1 MGHNVSDLK
10 AHLGHICFL
19 SIPVDNCICIHLHL
33 EHMYRCFDTVMTN
46 KDLMLQYGSVF
57 LILQKYATHKCIHYL
72 AMVVHIFGLLNNV

>member
-1 MGHNVSDLK
+1 MVHNVSDLK

-33 EHMYRCFDTVMTN
+33 EHMYRCCDTVMMN
-46 KDLMLQYGSVF
+46 KDLMLQYGRVF
-57 LILQKYATHKCIHYL
+57 FNLTKVCHAQMYSYL